1 MPNPS
6 KLSNSLSEPESSIEK
21 LAYNA
26 VNENWFDYPIT
37 VYPHHTD
44 YAGNVWH
51 GAYLTWM
58 EQARI
63 ECLKSIGVDFTSLV
77 AMGCDLPVVE
87 MSLRYHRALPMGAT
101 AVVKCKLQN
110 LNGLRIKMDY
120 EIQSVDRSITYTTA
134 TVALVAVDIEK
145 GKIMRQLPATVK
157 EAIVRLA
164 T

>member
-6 KLSNSLSEPESSIEK
+6 KLSNSLSESEIEK

-26 VNENWFDYPIT
+26 VNENWFEYPIT

-44 YAGNVWH
+44 YGGVVWH
-51 GAYLTWM
+51 GAYVTWM

-63 ECLKSIGVDFTSLV
+63 ECMKSIGINFAELV
-77 AMGCDLPVVE
+77 EMGCDLPVVE
-87 MSLRYHRALPMGAT
+87 MSLRYHQALKMGEA
-101 AVVKCKLQN
+101 AVVKCKVQN
-110 LNGLRIKMDY
+110 LDGVRIKWDY
-120 EIQSVDRSITYTTA
+120 EIQSLDQSITYTTA
-134 TVALVAVDIEK
+134 IVALVAVDLEK

-164 T
+164 K

>member
-1 MPNPS
+1 MPEPS
-6 KLSNSLSEPESSIEK
+6 KLSNSVLGSEIEK
-21 LAYNA
+21 ISYNA
-26 VNENWFDYPIT
+26 VRENWFEYPIT

-77 AMGCDLPVVE
+77 EMGCDLPVVE
-87 MSLRYHRALPMGAT
+87 MSLRYHRSLPMGAT
-101 AVVKCKLQN
+101 AVVKCKLQD

-120 EIQSVDRSITYTTA
+120 EIQSVDQSITYTTA